1 MFQLLKFAVEFLR
14 EEEFSTAVR
23 IILSYIWKHFLF
35 IPILPYAMNKIR
47 KINTKNDLDKL
58 INFTYTFCHGLIT
71 PLQVRY
77 ELLELLKKIEKE
89 KPKYILEIGTESGG
103 TLFLFSRIA
112 SKDAVI
118 ISIDL
123 PGGGFGGGYSIA
135 RTPLYKSFASKNQQI
150 HLIRG
155 NSHKKETLEAVKAI
169 LDGRE
174 IDFLFIDGDHTYKG
188 VKKDFEIY
196 SLLVKRNGTI
206 ALHDIIEC
214 KVRGVEVNKFW
225 NEIESKYDNIKIVKN
240 YDQKWAGIGLIKN
253 DFISL

>member
-1 MFQLLKFAVEFLR
+1 MFQGLKTIIECFR
-14 EEEFSTAVR
+14 EEEFSTFVEGA
-23 IILSYIWKHFLF
+23 LEYIWKHYLF
-35 IPILPYAMNKIR
+35 IPILPYAMHKIK
-47 KINTKNDLDKL
+47 KINTNNDLNKL
-58 INFTYTFCHGLIT
+58 VNLPYTFFFGLIR

-77 ELLELLKKIEKE
+77 ELLELLKHIKKE
-89 KPKYILEIGTESGG
+89 KPKYILEIGTALGG
-103 TLFLFSRIA
+103 TLFLFCRIA

-123 PGGGFGGGYSIA
+123 PLGKFGGGYSIA
-135 RTPLYKSFASKNQQI
+135 RTSLYKSFASKNQQI

-169 LDGRE
+169 LDGRK

-188 VKKDFEIY
+188 VKKDFETY

-214 KVRGVEVNKFW
+214 KVRDVEVDKFW

-240 YDQKWAGIGLIKN
+240 YDQKWAGIGLIKK
-253 DFISL
+253 

>member
-1 MFQLLKFAVEFLR
+1 
-14 EEEFSTAVR
+14 
-23 IILSYIWKHFLF
+23 
-35 IPILPYAMNKIR
+35 MNKIR
-47 KINTKNDLDKL
+47 KINTQNDLDKL
-58 INFTYTFCHGLIT
+58 INFTYTFCLGLIK

-123 PGGGFGGGYSIA
+123 PSGRFGGGYSIA
-135 RTPLYKSFASKNQQI
+135 RTPLYKAFASKNQQI

-188 VKKDFEIY
+188 VKKDFEMY
-196 SLLVKRNGTI
+196 SLLVRKNGMI

-214 KVRGVEVNKFW
+214 RIKDVEVDKFW
-225 NEIESKYDNIKIVKN
+225 NEIEPKYDNIKIVKN
-240 YDQKWAGIGLIKN
+240 YDQKWAGIGLIRN
-253 DFISL
+253 DFISK